1 MPLNP
6 CGPRP
11 FLPRRRTGWIALAI
25 LAGLIVVATLLI

>member
-1 MPLNP
+1 MPD
-6 CGPRP
+6 RP